1 MATLGLPLRLV
12 WSRNCWPPSLTGL
25 NNWKKVFKLGPRYKS
40 DMASLQEV
48 VELTTGDLRRWE
60 RTINTG
66 WWSIKGGGMMWEE
79 DWQTLR
85 LCWAPTGRRCRW
97 GETKSHLIDLHLGG
111 RVDLGAGGGVDE
123 ARQGERLCFN
133 DGKTRK
139 AGGAR
144 QVEVHFHSEVS
155 SVLFVESELPELV
168 TISSKLASGVPESLF
183 CVFICMLQ

>member
-1 MATLGLPLRLV
+1 M
-12 WSRNCWPPSLTGL
+12 
-25 NNWKKVFKLGPRYKS
+25 
-40 DMASLQEV
+40 
-48 VELTTGDLRRWE
+48 
-60 RTINTG
+60 
-66 WWSIKGGGMMWEE
+66 
-79 DWQTLR
+79 
-85 LCWAPTGRRCRW
+85 GRRLADLEIVLGTHRK
-97 GETKSHLIDLHLGG
+97 EMQVREAKSHLIDLHPGG

-155 SVLFVESELPELV
+155 SALFVELELQGLV